1 VAVDVLYE
9 PLVPQEL
16 NESRPDISASEGFKD
31 RPSSDFSKRKKR
43 FCRTKKRCQR
53 WNAVDGYLL

>member
-1 VAVDVLYE
+1 MAVDVLYE

-31 RPSSDFSKRKKR
+31 GPSSDFSKRKKAILSD
-43 FCRTKKRCQR
+43 KKALPTMKCS
-53 WNAVDGYLL
+53 

>member
-16 NESRPDISASEGFKD
+16 NESRPDISASEGF
-31 RPSSDFSKRKKR
+31 
-43 FCRTKKRCQR
+43 RTGLPAISAGAKSNFVGQKGAANDEMQLT
-53 WNAVDGYLL
+53 VIF